1 LTARPEAMV
10 DAQRIY
16 GPGILRLDFVV
27 LINALQQYHNA
38 AGTIH
43 AF

>member
-1 LTARPEAMV
+1 LAARPEAMV

-16 GPGILRLDFVV
+16 GLGILRLDFVV
-27 LINALQQYHNA
+27 LINTLQQHRNA
-38 AGTIH
+38 AVTIH